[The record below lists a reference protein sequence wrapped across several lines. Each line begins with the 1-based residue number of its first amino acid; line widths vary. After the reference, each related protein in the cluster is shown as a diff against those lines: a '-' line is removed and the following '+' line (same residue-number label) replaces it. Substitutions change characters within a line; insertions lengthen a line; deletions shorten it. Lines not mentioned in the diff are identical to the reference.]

1 MLVDTRSGCWA
12 DDDGGGDDDCA
23 LSLFEVADFFL
34 RFFLPSP
41 LPM

>member
-1 MLVDTRSGCWA
+1 MLVDTRRGAAAAAADCWGV
-12 DDDGGGDDDCA
+12 DNV
-23 LSLFEVADFFL
+23 SFEVADFFL